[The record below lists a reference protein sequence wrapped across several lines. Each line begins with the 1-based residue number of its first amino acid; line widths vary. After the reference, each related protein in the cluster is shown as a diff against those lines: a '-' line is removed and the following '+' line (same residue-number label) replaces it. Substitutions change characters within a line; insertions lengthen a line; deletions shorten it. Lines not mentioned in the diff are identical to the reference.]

1 MGHQQ
6 AWSRRR
12 FSKAIFFAQCL
23 MASGTLTLPLACT
36 TTKKSNSDPLL
47 NDAQQETLSWA
58 MDELIPSN
66 GIMPSASEIGG
77 IAYILSIMKA
87 LPDLSPLFEGLIAH
101 IDEQCQYQFTKIKSA
116 ERIAVL
122 KHIEEHQPQ
131 LFKVLKEFTYE
142 SYYTNETV
150 FPLIGYEPYPTGSKG
165 PEMEPFDDTLLDRVR
180 ALKPTY
186 IKI

>member
-1 MGHQQ
+1 
-6 AWSRRR
+6 
-12 FSKAIFFAQCL
+12 

-77 IAYILSIMKA
+77 VAYIMTI
-87 LPDLSPLFEGLIAH
+87 
-101 IDEQCQYQFTKIKSA
+101 IKSA

-165 PEMEPFDDTLLDRVR
+165 PEMEPFDDTLLDRVK